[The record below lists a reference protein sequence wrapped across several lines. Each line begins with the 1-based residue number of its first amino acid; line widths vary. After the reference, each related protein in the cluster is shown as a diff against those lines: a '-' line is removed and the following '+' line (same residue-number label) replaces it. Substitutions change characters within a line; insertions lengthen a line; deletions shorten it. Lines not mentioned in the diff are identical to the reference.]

1 MADPEDVL
9 IDAGLLASGAIGRL
23 WRRRDATRSTAE
35 DEWLA
40 DHRARL
46 ELLITA
52 IFTIELPIRVSQPP
66 APPSFLSRLMRP
78 LPQCLRHT
86 SALPATDGRHVFLPR
101 RISAT
106 PGLSAP
112 RWFRVLALQQAGRAC
127 RGIAALPELAPAG
140 LAHKLYLLCEAAM
153 ADRAIAKELPGLAPD
168 LLAARAALLSTRPPL
183 SQLTPPEQALE
194 QLYQRILRA
203 PIDTPLLATTESPR
217 DSWRW
222 AETMAQEI
230 SAEHPGRFRGMRR
243 DNWLGALRPVP
254 FLEPT
259 LLEESEEE
267 ENRDNARAKTGE
279 LLRRPDARQAPE
291 DEDDA
296 DPGMWMLQMDDPLEH
311 VEDPMGMQRPTDRD
325 AGKNPDDTAD
335 SLSELP
341 QARLVS
347 TPERAKE
354 IFVSDDPPD
363 ASSIVASSKKRI
375 GITYPEWD
383 YRLSAYHPA
392 GVTVWLK
399 TCALGDAG
407 WADNLIEQRR
417 ALLDEVRRRFEGLRP
432 RRVQLKRQQ
441 DGEEIDIDTYVE
453 AFGNL
458 RAGHS
463 IDDRFYQASRP
474 ARRDVAIS
482 LLIDIS
488 GSTDAWIG
496 EGLRIID
503 VEKEALLVCCHALDT
518 LGDPYAI
525 QAFSGEGPHGVELW
539 PVKGFAERDNR
550 LIQRRI
556 AALEP
561 EQHTR
566 AGAAMRHASMQLAER
581 PEQHRLLLLL
591 SDGKPND
598 IDEYEGRYG
607 VEDMR
612 QAVNEATAA
621 GIHCFCLTV
630 DRDSPRYL
638 NAIFGPGQHAT
649 LRHARNLPVALVDVL
664 RQLLQQS

>member
-1 MADPEDVL
+1 M
-9 IDAGLLASGAIGRL
+9 
-23 WRRRDATRSTAE
+23 
-35 DEWLA
+35 
-40 DHRARL
+40 
-46 ELLITA
+46 
-52 IFTIELPIRVSQPP
+52 
-66 APPSFLSRLMRP
+66 
-78 LPQCLRHT
+78 PQSLRHT
-86 SALPATDGRHVFLPR
+86 AALPATDGKHVFLPR
-101 RISAT
+101 WLTDTHAL
-106 PGLSAP
+106 PAA
-112 RWFRVLALQQAGRAC
+112 RWFRVLALQQAGRAH
-127 RGIAALPELAPAG
+127 RGTASLPGLEPAG
-140 LAHKLYLLCEAAM
+140 LAHKLYLLCEAALV
-153 ADRAIAKELPGLAPD
+153 DRLISKELPGLVPD
-168 LLAARAALLSTRPPL
+168 LMSARSAMLSARPPL
-183 SQLTPPEQALE
+183 AQLTPPEQALE
-194 QLYQRILRA
+194 NLYRQLLQE
-203 PIDTPLLATTESPR
+203 PIDSTFMPASASPN
-217 DSWRW
+217 DSWSW
-222 AETMAQEI
+222 AEDMTQKLTSEN
-230 SAEHPGRFRGMRR
+230 PGRFRSMRR
-243 DNWLGALRPVP
+243 DNWIGTLRPKP
-254 FLEPT
+254 PSDPT
-259 LLEESEEE
+259 LLEESEDEDTQE
-267 ENRDNARAKTGE
+267 QGRPKTGQ
-279 LLRRPDARQAPE
+279 LLRRPEARQAPD
-291 DEDDA
+291 DEDDTE
-296 DPGMWMLQMDDPLEH
+296 PGMWMLQMDDPLEH

-363 ASSIVASSKKRI
+363 ASSILTPSKKRI

-383 YRLSAYHPA
+383 YRISAYHPA

-399 TCALGDAG
+399 TCALGDAS
-407 WADNLIEQRR
+407 WAEKLIEQRR

-441 DGEEIDIDTYVE
+441 DGEDVDIDAYVE
-453 AFGNL
+453 SFGNL
-458 RAGHS
+458 RAGRS
-463 IDDRFYQASRP
+463 IDDRFYQATRP

-496 EGLRIID
+496 EGLRIVD

-539 PVKGFAERDNR
+539 SVKDFTERDSS

-566 AGAAMRHASMQLAER
+566 AGAAMRHATLQLADR

-612 QAVNEATAA
+612 QAVNEAMAA

-638 NAIFGPGQHAT
+638 SAIFGPGQHAT
-649 LRHARNLPVALVDVL
+649 LQHARNLPIALVDVL

>member
-9 IDAGLLASGAIGRL
+9 IDAGLLASGAISRL
-23 WRRRDATRSTAE
+23 WQRRDATRNTVQ
-35 DEWLA
+35 DEWLD
-40 DHRARL
+40 DHRTRL

-52 IFTIELPIRVSQPP
+52 IFATDLPIRVSQPP

-78 LPQCLRHT
+78 LPKSLRQNN
-86 SALPATDGRHVFLPR
+86 ALPATDGRHVFLPR
-101 RISAT
+101 RLGTTSH
-106 PGLSAP
+106 LSAS

-127 RGIAALPELAPAG
+127 RGTATLPNLTPAG
-140 LAHKLYLLCEAAM
+140 LTHKLYLLCEAAM
-153 ADRAIAKELPGLAPD
+153 VDRIIAQELPGLASD
-168 LLAARAALLSTRPPL
+168 LLTVRTALLSSRPPL
-183 SQLTPPEQALE
+183 SQLTPPERALE
-194 QLYQRILRA
+194 ELYQRILL
-203 PIDTPLLATTESPR
+203 DSLETTLLPKAKTSLES
-217 DSWRW
+217 WHW
-222 AETMAQEI
+222 AEDLAQEI
-230 SAEHPGRFRGMRR
+230 STRHQGRFRGMYR
-243 DNWLGALRPVP
+243 DRWLGALRPQP
-254 FLEPT
+254 LLEPT
-259 LLEESEEE
+259 LLEEHDEDDGE
-267 ENRDNARAKTGE
+267 DKTQAKTGQ
-279 LLRRPDARQAPE
+279 LRRRPDARHAPE
-291 DEDDA
+291 DEDDTE
-296 DPGMWMLQMDDPLEH
+296 PGMWMLQMDDPLEH

-325 AGKNPDDTAD
+325 AGKDPDDTAD

-341 QARLVS
+341 EARLVS

-354 IFVSDDPPD
+354 IFVSDDPPE
-363 ASSIVASSKKRI
+363 ASSIVASSKQRI

-383 YRLSAYHPA
+383 YRLNAYHPA

-399 TCALGDAG
+399 TCVPGDAA
-407 WADNLIEQRR
+407 WAENVFEQRR

-441 DGEEIDIDTYVE
+441 DGEDIDIDAYVE

-458 RAGHS
+458 RAGQS

-539 PVKGFAERDNR
+539 PVKSFAERDSTM
-550 LIQRRI
+550 IQRRI

-561 EQHTR
+561 EEHTR
-566 AGAAMRHASMQLAER
+566 AGAAMRHASLQLSQR

-612 QAVNEATAA
+612 QAVNEASAA

-630 DRDSPRYL
+630 DRDAPRYL
-638 NAIFGPGQHAT
+638 SAIFGPGQHAT
-649 LRHARNLPVALVDVL
+649 LQHPRKLPIALVDVL